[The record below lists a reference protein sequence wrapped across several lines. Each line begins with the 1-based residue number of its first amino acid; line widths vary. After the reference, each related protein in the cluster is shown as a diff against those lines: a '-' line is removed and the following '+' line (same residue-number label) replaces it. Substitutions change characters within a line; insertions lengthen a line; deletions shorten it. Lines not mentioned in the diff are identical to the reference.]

1 VFNFDTSVPPATTS
15 YAFCL
20 LVRHRLLPDSSAGL
34 ELKCDDVYIVL
45 AAFIVAFKAN
55 EDTGVFD
62 FADFAADM
70 EVDKSMLVAAER
82 QLLNALGH
90 TDWIREEGY

>member
-1 VFNFDTSVPPATTS
+1 
-15 YAFCL
+15 
-20 LVRHRLLPDSSAGL
+20 
-34 ELKCDDVYIVL
+34 
-45 AAFIVAFKAN
+45 
-55 EDTGVFD
+55 VFD